1 MNNRY
6 KLLRACDG
14 SSQTAH
20 TWARYRHVRNE
31 VTKLMHKEEAFYW
44 KERFAESKD
53 SKPFWKT
60 VCDAAGKHWPCKIGT
75 LKGANDEEVN

>member
-1 MNNRY
+1 
-6 KLLRACDG
+6 
-14 SSQTAH
+14 
-20 TWARYRHVRNE
+20 
-31 VTKLMHKEEAFYW
+31 MHKEEAFYR